1 MLSEQSCNLAS
12 ASCCLSCVMITDS
25 PCTQSVVVTVH
36 ARLTGNHM
44 IRSAAATILLTFRR
58 VSPAA
63 LTSSTRSVIIQV
75 Y

>member
-1 MLSEQSCNLAS
+1 
-12 ASCCLSCVMITDS
+12 MITDS